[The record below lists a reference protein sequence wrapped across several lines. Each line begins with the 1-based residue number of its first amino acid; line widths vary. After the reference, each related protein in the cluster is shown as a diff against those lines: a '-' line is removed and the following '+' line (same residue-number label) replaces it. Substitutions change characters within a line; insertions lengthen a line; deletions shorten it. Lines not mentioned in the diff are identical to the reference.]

1 MSTTGKRRPAFFN
14 LLQIGEPVTAVVSFA
29 HRVSG
34 VILALC
40 VPFLIYLLHLSLR
53 SSEDYARVA
62 GLFANPLART
72 ATIILLWAF
81 AHHLLAGVRHLLFD
95 IDIGVGLHTA
105 RITAWTVLLSE
116 FGLMAL
122 ALWVFL

>member
-40 VPFLIYLLHLSLR
+40 VPLLTYLLHLSLR
-53 SSEDYARVA
+53 SPEDYARVA
-62 GLFANPLART
+62 GLFANPLARA

-105 RITAWTVLLSE
+105 RITAWAVLLSE

-122 ALWVFL
+122 TLWVFL